1 MQDLPTG
8 APRFLCP
15 RCRAHLP
22 TSGPCPNDGA
32 QVLHDRTDQLLM
44 QRYRFRRPIGRGGMG
59 VIWEAEQLS
68 LLRRVAVKLLP
79 NRDEETSKRFRR
91 GAVVMA
97 KMAHPNIVA
106 VHDHGDSEGPDGPE
120 LFLVMERLSGVALNR
135 FTLSE
140 ALPFELAVSAA
151 SQALL
156 ALEHVHRRGYIHR
169 DVKPSNLFVT
179 AVDDDPFVVKLLDFG
194 IARIADAEL
203 SPDKVVAGERERS
216 MRVTQPLRILG
227 TPEYMAPEQ
236 ILGQPLDPRVDLYAV
251 GVMFFHLLFGRLP
264 YHGDRHELYQ
274 AHLRERVP
282 AIGQWISGPEAA
294 IDVWQDFFSKV
305 LAKSTEQRHET
316 ALAMRT
322 ALLQLPPV
330 TLDEVRR

>member
-1 MQDLPTG
+1 MQDLSH
-8 APRFLCP
+8 AQSFLCP
-15 RCRAHLP
+15 RCRASLT

-32 QVLHDRTDQLLM
+32 EVLRDRTDQVLA

-59 VIWEAEQLS
+59 VIWEAEQIT

-79 NRDEETSKRFRR
+79 NCDEETSKRFRR
-91 GAVVMA
+91 GAVVMS
-97 KMAHPNIVA
+97 KMTHPNIVD
-106 VHDHGDSEGPDGPE
+106 VHDFGEFDGPDGPE

-140 ALPFELAVSAA
+140 ALPLAQAVSAT

-194 IARIADAEL
+194 IARLADAQL
-203 SPDKVVAGERERS
+203 SLDRAVAAERERS

-236 ILGQPLDPRVDLYAV
+236 ILGQPLDLRVDLYAV
-251 GVMFFHLLFGRLP
+251 GVMLFHLLIGRLP
-264 YHGDRHELYQ
+264 YHGDRHELYR
-274 AHLRERVP
+274 AHLREEVP
-282 AIGQWISGPEAA
+282 ALGQWVSGTDAA
-294 IDVWQDFFSKV
+294 IDAWQDFFLRA
-305 LAKSTEQRHET
+305 LAKHPDGRYDS
-316 ALAMRT
+316 ALAMRK
-322 ALLQLPPV
+322 ALLGLPPIQIG
-330 TLDEVRR
+330 EVRR